1 MNSKSAT
8 LSAQHGHWR
17 ALFDVMKQPSTNS
30 DQRSFMGLILGG
42 ILLAVGLCVGANS
55 LFERSLPLKSI
66 PVLTKVQAD
75 LVATERSGRSV
86 KFSDLKGKVVV
97 CAYLY
102 TVCPHGCAAI
112 TAQMQLLL
120 KRFGER
126 ADFHLLSVA
135 IHPDRDTPALLT
147 NYAEAV
153 GAKPD
158 SPWWFV
164 TGEQKSLWN
173 FMTHELHLEPA
184 KAIPEDERVNPLDH
198 YEHDLRMVLIDRQGQ
213 VRRYYSVFHP
223 QPEIAALMCENLPQ
237 DVQRL
242 LDHPEL

>member
-1 MNSKSAT
+1 MP
-8 LSAQHGHWR
+8 LS
-17 ALFDVMKQPSTNS
+17 
-30 DQRSFMGLILGG
+30 RSSHAGWPAWVTRLSVYGL
-42 ILLAVGLCVGANS
+42 VGCLVFGVIVGANA
-55 LFERSLPLKSI
+55 LFENTRPSTPLPIIATVKG
-66 PVLTKVQAD
+66 D
-75 LVATERSGRSV
+75 LIATERSGRTV

-112 TAQMQLLL
+112 TAQMQRLL
-120 KRFGER
+120 KQFGEH

-147 NYAEAV
+147 SYAEAV
-153 GAKPD
+153 GAKAD

-164 TGEQKSLWN
+164 TGEQKPLWD
-173 FMTHELHLEPA
+173 FMTQELHLEPA
-184 KAIPEDERVNPLDH
+184 KPIPEDERMNPLDH
-198 YEHDLRMVLIDRQGQ
+198 YEHDLRIVLIDRQGR
-213 VRRYYSVFHP
+213 VRRYYAVFHP
-223 QPEIAALMCENLPQ
+223 QPEIAALMCERLPQ